1 MSLFEQILQTNLINF
16 LIMISTLV
24 LIFKKAHLGDLIEKM
39 ANDVRLKVEESSKRT
54 QDALS
59 EYKSTKR
66 EVKDAPKLQEEIIS
80 TAHNSAK
87 NLVLKIEEKSKLKQD
102 EIIKSIEKI
111 KNNQSDKIKKMTI
124 NEIFNACVDI
134 ARDETVKKLDYNAHK
149 KLINSSI
156 DELDKIEGSLL

>member
-102 EIIKSIEKI
+102 ETIKAIRL
-111 KNNQSDKIKKMTI
+111 KK
-124 NEIFNACVDI
+124 
-134 ARDETVKKLDYNAHK
+134 
-149 KLINSSI
+149 
-156 DELDKIEGSLL
+156 